1 MFLFMGRVSQMPSV
15 VHSDKFVVSFPF
27 LTAPHM
33 LFIVVRSIS
42 LAPTGTKCL
51 HIQIVIVYWLN
62 L

>member
-1 MFLFMGRVSQMPSV
+1 MFLFMGWVSQMPSV
-15 VHSDKFVVSFPF
+15 VHSDKFVVSFPL

-33 LFIVVRSIS
+33 LFIVVCSIS